1 MQLFFRK
8 RTVQLIRLSV
18 AVTLCCGAVFGVYV
32 PLKMCFDP
40 SHYRPLNCGERSF
53 NPHSPQRIVGNGS
66 GASHLGTGAQ
76 RRHLCSR
83 HVLVIGR
90 AGPAVFLTGFILL
103 LRFSTVWLPMKAGDC
118 NICSGAT
125 PSSVK
130 SSYCVTNF
138 PVQGGTAADCIPL
151 SPGCGSLGRYSTST
165 GNWWVGV
172 LW

>member
-1 MQLFFRK
+1 MVVEPL
-8 RTVQLIRLSV
+8 
-18 AVTLCCGAVFGVYV
+18 TLA
-32 PLKMCFDP
+32 LEP
-40 SHYRPLNCGERSF
+40 S
-53 NPHSPQRIVGNGS
+53 
-66 GASHLGTGAQ
+66 AD
-76 RRHLCSR
+76 
-83 HVLVIGR
+83 VLVIGR
-90 AGPAVFLTGFILL
+90 AGPAVFLPGFILL

-130 SSYCVTNF
+130 SSDCVTNF